1 MFQQCVTSMFQV
13 VNCEPPLEPPQP
25 LQLVSHDLPNQ
36 LGKVMVT
43 LKTTTILRENF
54 GLRDAFFWG

>member
-1 MFQQCVTSMFQV
+1 MFQV